1 VTALAQAAQV
11 AQRKPQMRVS
21 GELKYMVDVNSG
33 RYPISS
39 DAMLAQI
46 LVTLQRLGSYP
57 SPLSVIASATG
68 GATVAVSLPTQ
79 LGVIVAV
86 SGVGYEL
93 WTTGFTARLERLRGH
108 RLLSKM
114 RNYPFYTGGLAG
126 HGIRGVGALMHTSIT
141 VFDNKTR
148 HEEELFF
155 GQPTSHLPVLGDWIV
170 CFGRR
175 GKVTERT
182 LNYDK
187 KGRLSVFLDVD
198 LETTSEERMASWKP

>member
-1 VTALAQAAQV
+1 
-11 AQRKPQMRVS
+11 
-21 GELKYMVDVNSG
+21 
-33 RYPISS
+33 
-39 DAMLAQI
+39 
-46 LVTLQRLGSYP
+46 
-57 SPLSVIASATG
+57 
-68 GATVAVSLPTQ
+68 
-79 LGVIVAV
+79 
-86 SGVGYEL
+86 
-93 WTTGFTARLERLRGH
+93 
-108 RLLSKM
+108 
-114 RNYPFYTGGLAG
+114 
-126 HGIRGVGALMHTSIT
+126 MHTSIT